1 MATKKY
7 KWITSRSTT
16 ITPLLSN
23 TCGVLTNILDACLS
37 NAFRN
42 TNNPILWNTANYYF
56 GKTALPVKGFINTLY
71 IGFYSYTQ
79 TEDFYR
85 YDAHFKEC
93 LRIALDITHAY
104 NNKLLIIG
112 AYEN

>member
-23 TCGVLTNILDACLS
+23 TWGALTNILDACLS

-42 TNNPILWNTANYYF
+42 TNNPILRNTANYYF
-56 GKTALPVKGFINTLY
+56 GKTALPFKGYVDTFY
-71 IGFYSYTQ
+71 IGFYSYIQ
-79 TEDFYR
+79 SEEFYR
-85 YDAHFKEC
+85 YDAHFKES
-93 LRIALDITHAY
+93 LRIALDITHTY
-104 NNKLLIIG
+104 NDKPLITG